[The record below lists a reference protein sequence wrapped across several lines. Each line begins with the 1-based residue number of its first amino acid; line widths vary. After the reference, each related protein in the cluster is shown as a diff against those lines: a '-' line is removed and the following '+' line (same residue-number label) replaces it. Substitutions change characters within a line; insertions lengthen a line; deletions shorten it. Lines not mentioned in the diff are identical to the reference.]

1 MVGLADI
8 PDFDKSPGVPLPGQR
23 PAVGA
28 APTVTPVAVVLVSCP
43 LDREYRNVALNAATV
58 DAYIAAEV
66 VAGRAHSTTVERW
79 SPWSTLQ
86 IQLGI
91 AAASGYNYAR
101 MTVDGR
107 SWYGFLDAEY
117 LNLTATQYN
126 VTPDHWTTYGPT
138 IGYSNVVR
146 GHVAVAAS
154 AAGDIGYC
162 LEPEP
167 FTPGDLIGYASHT
180 PDPLGTPR
188 VLVISTTDLRAEP
201 FVEVDDD
208 IADTMGNPITQTQA
222 NGSIEAPQPV
232 GDPQGFPYA
241 VGSST
246 YDDLFYYPYAGD
258 SPVPVESYYW
268 PFAPSTWNVNNGHPE
283 DEFRSAGR
291 PTHSGK
297 DMGYGIANIEGTPI
311 KSIGPGTVIYA
322 AYGSSYG
329 WSVRVQHPNGYY
341 SHYAHMCDPGPSVA
355 VGQVVAAG
363 TVLGGIGS
371 TGESTGNHLHFGIWN
386 LALDD
391 WINPNDFMAM
401 FNPDDL
407 VVGDEGPTSAPPQ
420 YRPYATGATPSLVD
434 GLIAEGGAFL
444 YPSVGAAISHL
455 SRLAHAPWIADGIQ
469 RVLLLPGGSSGGYDA
484 VDLSPRDAVPDF
496 GGAPTYVSSISTAI
510 GSEVVLAADWASA
523 LPGAYD
529 VWTKLRTGPYSAV
542 QIADRLGGVSEFDP
556 QEVVGMGSLRVRFE
570 GVFYPEADVAAWIVG
585 AGGSID
591 NATPTRVPVGADF
604 AHYAV
609 GRDSVLA
616 SQAAGLSAERSQS
629 IYDMILAMQRAVSD
643 TSFTQSS
650 AFTASQYA
658 IAEAI

>member
-1 MVGLADI
+1 MVDLADI

-23 PAVGA
+23 PKVGDE
-28 APTVTPVAVVLVSCP
+28 PTVTPVAVVLVSCP
-43 LDREYRNVALNAATV
+43 LDREYRNVALNAAAV

-66 VAGRAHSTTVERW
+66 VAERAHSTTVERW
-79 SPWSTLQ
+79 NPWSTLQ
-86 IQLGI
+86 VQLGI
-91 AAASGYNYAR
+91 TAASKYNYAR

-117 LNLTATQYN
+117 LNLTATQYD
-126 VTPDHWTTYGPT
+126 VTPDHWTTYGPS

-208 IADTMGNPITQTQA
+208 IVDTMQNPISQTLA
-222 NGSIEAPQPV
+222 TGTIDAPQPV

-241 VGSST
+241 IGSNS
-246 YDDLFYYPYAGD
+246 YDDLFYYPYAGEGE
-258 SPVPVESYYW
+258 VPAEAYFW
-268 PFAPSTWNVNNGHPE
+268 PFAPSTWNVNNGHPG
-283 DEFRSAGR
+283 DEFRTVER
-291 PTHSGK
+291 PSHTGK

-311 KSIGPGTVIYA
+311 KSCGPGVVIA
-322 AYGSSYG
+322 AGSTPSWG
-329 WSVRVQHPNGYY
+329 WRVIVQHPNGHW
-341 SHYAHMCDPGPSVA
+341 SGYAHMYAPPSVA
-355 VGQVVAAG
+355 EGQVVAAG

-371 TGESTGNHLHFGIWN
+371 TGESTGNHLHFAIWSY
-386 LALDD
+386 AVDD
-391 WINPNDFMAM
+391 YINPNDFMAEY
-401 FNPDDL
+401 NPDDL
-407 VVGDEGPTSAPPQ
+407 VVGDEGPTSAPPM

-434 GLIAEGGAFL
+434 GVIAEGGAFL
-444 YPSVGAAISHL
+444 YPSIGAAISHL
-455 SRLAHAPWIADGIQ
+455 SRLAHAPWIANGIQ
-469 RVLLLPGGSSGGYDA
+469 RVLLLPGGEGGGYSP
-484 VDLSPRDAVPDF
+484 VDLSPRDAVPTF
-496 GGAPTYVSSISTAI
+496 EGGPTYVAEITTEI
-510 GSEVVLAADWASA
+510 GYDTTLAADWSSA
-523 LPGAYD
+523 LPADYAT
-529 VWTKLRTGPYSAV
+529 WTKLRTGPYSAV
-542 QIADRLGGVSEFDP
+542 QIADRLGSVSEFDP

-585 AGGSID
+585 AGGTTD
-591 NATPTRVPVGADF
+591 DATPIRVPVGADM
-604 AHYAV
+604 ARYAV
-609 GRDSVLA
+609 GRDSALA
-616 SQAAGLSAERSQS
+616 GQAAGIAAERAQTV
-629 IYDMILAMQRAVSD
+629 YDMLLAMQRAVAD
-643 TSFTQSS
+643 TSYTRAS